1 MDYKSHSEMTLEE
14 ELNTKFAPK
23 KTLNT
28 VLADSYERIGKKE
41 SKVKSLRDCGAWL
54 EFAVPLKD
62 TQVSTI
68 DSFVPDVSSELGA
81 VLHNANFCRDRLC
94 PMCSWRR
101 SLKIF
106 GQVSQIMDFIEK
118 QDNKYRFLFLTLTVR
133 NCSGSELPDVITK
146 MQKAFHKFHHYKRF
160 NDSIKGFFKVL
171 EVTHNTE
178 YYKFKY
184 VKNNGKRRKLYMAD
198 ENTGCRIPNPSYDT
212 YHPHY
217 HVILAVNDSYFNSRA
232 SSYIKQPEWLAM
244 WQKAYGDPTI
254 TQVDVR
260 VCKPKEVEQDG
271 SAVSNALNSL
281 TSSSDTISMKSAVA
295 EVAKYSVKSSSYL
308 GYFDKDN
315 KLHLYSKQMID
326 SSVEALGTA
335 LAYRRLCDFGGI
347 FKEAQQALKLDDC
360 IDGDLIHIGRKLRND
375 VAYALYRFGWSAGA
389 YKLLSSEIS
398 MPDYIYSGDNKID
411 SRTGEIVGDEAWYA
425 GEYVDLC

>member
-1 MDYKSHSEMTLEE
+1 MEYKSHSEMTLEE

-41 SKVKSLRDCGAWL
+41 SKVKLLRDCGAWL

-62 TQVSTI
+62 TQISTI
-68 DSFVPDVSSELGA
+68 DSFVPDSSSEFGA

-106 GQVSQIMDFIEK
+106 GQVSQIMDFIEN
-118 QDNKYRFLFLTLTVR
+118 QDKNYRFLFLTLTVR
-133 NCSGSELPDVITK
+133 NCSGFELSDVITK
-146 MQKAFHKFHHYKRF
+146 MQKAFHQFHHCKRF
-160 NDSIKGFFKVL
+160 KNSVKGFFKVL

-184 VKNNGKRRKLYMAD
+184 VKNNGKRRKVYVVD
-198 ENTGCRIPNPSYDT
+198 DNTGYCIPNPSYDT

-217 HVILAVNDSYFNSRA
+217 HVILAVNDSYFNCRA
-232 SSYIKQPEWLAM
+232 SSYIKRSEWLAM

-260 VCKPKEVEQDG
+260 VCKPKEVEYDG
-271 SAVSNALNSL
+271 SAVSDALDSL
-281 TSSSDTISMKSAVA
+281 TSADTISMKSAVA

-315 KLHLYSKQMID
+315 KLHLYSQQMID
-326 SSVEALGTA
+326 SSVEALSTA
-335 LAYRRLCDFGGI
+335 LARRRLCDFGGI
-347 FKEAQQALKLDDC
+347 FKEAQRALKLDDC
-360 IDGDLIHIGRKLRND
+360 MDGDLIRIGHKLRND
-375 VAYALYRFGWSAGA
+375 VAYALYRFGWSSGA
-389 YKLLSSEIS
+389 YKLLSSEILMS
-398 MPDYIYSGDNKID
+398 DFVYWGYNKID
-411 SRTGEIVGDEAWYA
+411 SKTGEIVGDEDWYA
-425 GEYVDLC
+425 GKWVDLC